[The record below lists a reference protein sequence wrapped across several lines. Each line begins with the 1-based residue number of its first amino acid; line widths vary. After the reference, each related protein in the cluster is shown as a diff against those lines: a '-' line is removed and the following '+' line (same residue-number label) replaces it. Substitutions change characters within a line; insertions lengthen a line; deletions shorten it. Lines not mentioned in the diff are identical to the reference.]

1 MNATSHFSKNVL
13 SKEEHMFKMIISAVF
28 ALSLSSFAFADEAA
42 PAAPAADA
50 AAPKAEA
57 PVKAEKAAK
66 HEKAEG
72 KHAKKHSKKS
82 TEEKAN

>member
-1 MNATSHFSKNVL
+1 MNATRIFLNVL

-42 PAAPAADA
+42 PAAPADT
-50 AAPKAEA
+50 AAPTAEAA

-66 HEKAEG
+66 KAEG
-72 KHAKKHSKKS
+72 KHAKKHGKKHM
-82 TEEKAN
+82 EEKGN